1 MQKILVIFGVV
12 LIMAGINVTSANA
25 EWSSVKS
32 YTYVINEPRASL
44 IAASGFDLA
53 VIDYSRDGSE
63 DESFN
68 AGDLQLMKKKPDGGR
83 RYILAYMSIG
93 EAEDYRFYWQSEWNK
108 NRPKWLE
115 KENPDWKGNFKVK
128 FWMDDWQKLIFGQPG
143 AYLDKIL
150 DAGFDGVYL
159 DIVDAYWYFQEQGRK
174 SAEQEMIR
182 FISDLAAYARARN
195 PEFRIVPQNAED
207 LVANADYLNIID
219 GLGKE
224 DWQFGLDG
232 DGTRNPNKSISWSG
246 QFLDRI
252 AGTGKLVLATEYLD
266 DPAVI
271 RSAYQKARK
280 RGFIPYATERELDYI
295 RVNTGLD
302 PEDQE

>member
-1 MQKILVIFGVV
+1 
-12 LIMAGINVTSANA
+12 MAGINVTSANA